1 MIYITNSPE
10 FQVQFAGSKMKIMN
24 SENKQL
30 VLDFIDRI
38 WNRQA
43 FQQLPEF
50 LHPAFED
57 QSLPPSFPP
66 DASGLEAWIEA
77 TGKSFR
83 HQSYIEK
90 IVAENDTVMIKFY
103 MELEH
108 IGPWRDLEP
117 TGALVNAV
125 GYRCFEIR
133 EGKIRSHW
141 ALIDGNAIENQLRE
155 TTHGCK
161 IQQ

>member
-1 MIYITNSPE
+1 M
-10 FQVQFAGSKMKIMN
+10 QFAGSKLNIMN
-24 SENKQL
+24 SENKNL
-30 VLDFIDRI
+30 ILNFIDLA

-43 FQQLPEF
+43 FQHLPEL

-57 QSLPPSFPP
+57 HSLPPSFPP
-66 DASGLEAWIEA
+66 DAAGLEDWIVA

-83 HQSYIEK
+83 HQSHIEK
-90 IVAENDTVMIKFY
+90 IVADYDTVMIKFH

-108 IGPWRDLEP
+108 IGPWRGIEP
-117 TGALVNAV
+117 TGAFVNAV